1 MCLQPQPLNPV
12 PDQTVRVA
20 RAAFPKGTAYL
31 RLRDEL
37 GRFYTDEDFA
47 HLFSSRG
54 QPAEAPWRLALVLV
68 LQFAE
73 NLSDRQAAE
82 AVRARID
89 WKYLLGLELTD
100 EGFDF
105 SILSEFRSRVL
116 AGGAE
121 HRLLEA
127 LLGHCREAKLLRAR
141 GRQRTDATHVL
152 GAVRV
157 LNRLEC
163 VGEALRHTLNRL
175 AVVAPS
181 WLRTQVGAE
190 WGDRYAT
197 RLESYRLPSSP
208 ADRAALALTI
218 GHDGYALLAALWA
231 PESPAHLRDLD
242 AVVSLR
248 RIWVQQF
255 YVEQGEVRWRE
266 EGNLPPASLW
276 INSPYDPEVRYGTK
290 RTHTW
295 VGYKVHLTE
304 SCDADLPDLVTQVET
319 TIATGTD
326 YGTLPQVQEDLAR
339 QGLLPSEHLVDAG
352 YVDAGLLVQ
361 SQALGIDLVGP
372 ASTPQDWQTRAGQ
385 GFAQEQFTI
394 DWQARTVTCP
404 GGQRSVS
411 WHPHREGQGQ
421 PVIRVKFAQATCQ
434 ACPVRSRCTRAAT
447 APRTLALRPQA
458 EFDALHAAR
467 ARQQTDDFKRRYA
480 HRAGIEGTFSQ
491 AVRVFDLR
499 HARYIGQAKTHLQHI
514 LIAVAL
520 NVARLCAW
528 FAGTTR
534 APTRLSP
541 FASLFLAPA

>member
-127 LLGHCREAKLLRAR
+127 RLGHCREAKLLRAR

-163 VGEALRHTLNRL
+163 VGEALRHALNRL

-181 WLRTQVGAE
+181 RLRARVGAE
-190 WGDRYAT
+190 WGIA
-197 RLESYRLPSSP
+197 
-208 ADRAALALTI
+208 
-218 GHDGYALLAALWA
+218 
-231 PESPAHLRDLD
+231 
-242 AVVSLR
+242 R
-248 RIWVQQF
+248 RRVW
-255 YVEQGEVRWRE
+255 
-266 EGNLPPASLW
+266 
-276 INSPYDPEVRYGTK
+276 K
-290 RTHTW
+290 
-295 VGYKVHLTE
+295 
-304 SCDADLPDLVTQVET
+304 
-319 TIATGTD
+319 ATG
-326 YGTLPQVQEDLAR
+326 
-339 QGLLPSEHLVDAG
+339 
-352 YVDAGLLVQ
+352 
-361 SQALGIDLVGP
+361 
-372 ASTPQDWQTRAGQ
+372 
-385 GFAQEQFTI
+385 
-394 DWQARTVTCP
+394 CP
-404 GGQRSVS
+404 
-411 WHPHREGQGQ
+411 
-421 PVIRVKFAQATCQ
+421 
-434 ACPVRSRCTRAAT
+434 
-447 APRTLALRPQA
+447 
-458 EFDALHAAR
+458 
-467 ARQQTDDFKRRYA
+467 
-480 HRAGIEGTFSQ
+480 
-491 AVRVFDLR
+491 AVRQTGR
-499 HARYIGQAKTHLQHI
+499 R
-514 LIAVAL
+514 
-520 NVARLCAW
+520 
-528 FAGTTR
+528 
-534 APTRLSP
+534 SP
-541 FASLFLAPA
+541 